1 MLGENS
7 MCKNGSSSLSC
18 KLDSLVK
25 NSFIFCVVI
34 SPLFLLTVSGW
45 MTRIVVVCALLAI
58 VFSYNNNRKNYEIK
72 CNSKVT
78 YYKRILFITL
88 SLPILAIFLGQL
100 FRGRYEWP
108 YYDSPAHI
116 FICIFILL
124 AAAKTSPNLVMRM
137 SYSFPIANLLGLISI
152 RLNPNL
158 FWGST
163 RLSTNALD
171 PLDFGSLSLTFALIS
186 LISIKLHDNN
196 SKWLIA
202 YKLIGF
208 GLGIYLSILSGS
220 RTGWL
225 AVPVILALW
234 LYYDHVKFT
243 LTTKVMS
250 TLIIIVMIFSSYFL
264 SSNVHQRVN
273 DTSKDLSSYQW
284 NTIKPNDYNSVGARI
299 SFIRIASYLFE
310 KRPLSGWGDG
320 NFESVIDD
328 PALNFSL
335 PETKK
340 MALGAG
346 FHNDI
351 TANMVRSGI
360 WGLIATIALFLIPAI
375 FFMRNLQSAYK
386 KQRDVAF
393 LALSFL
399 TCQFMSSLSMEI
411 FNLKYSASFYG
422 LMIAVFCGQII
433 YYMSKQPNAI
443 SGENE

>member
-100 FRGRYEWP
+100 FRGQYEWP

-158 FWGST
+158 FWG
-163 RLSTNALD
+163 
-171 PLDFGSLSLTFALIS
+171 
-186 LISIKLHDNN
+186 
-196 SKWLIA
+196 
-202 YKLIGF
+202 
-208 GLGIYLSILSGS
+208 
-220 RTGWL
+220 
-225 AVPVILALW
+225 
-234 LYYDHVKFT
+234 
-243 LTTKVMS
+243 
-250 TLIIIVMIFSSYFL
+250 
-264 SSNVHQRVN
+264 
-273 DTSKDLSSYQW
+273 
-284 NTIKPNDYNSVGARI
+284 
-299 SFIRIASYLFE
+299 
-310 KRPLSGWGDG
+310 
-320 NFESVIDD
+320 
-328 PALNFSL
+328 
-335 PETKK
+335 
-340 MALGAG
+340 
-346 FHNDI
+346 
-351 TANMVRSGI
+351 
-360 WGLIATIALFLIPAI
+360 
-375 FFMRNLQSAYK
+375 
-386 KQRDVAF
+386 
-393 LALSFL
+393 
-399 TCQFMSSLSMEI
+399 
-411 FNLKYSASFYG
+411 
-422 LMIAVFCGQII
+422 
-433 YYMSKQPNAI
+433 
-443 SGENE
+443 